1 MNCGGNIRNIT
12 EIGNLIRKI
21 YKERVG
27 GNPADLV
34 RVYDKE
40 GDYWV
45 VRNDDTETRIAG
57 LVVENRPEGKIAEA
71 LGSFHCI
78 DE

>member
-1 MNCGGNIRNIT
+1 MRTIN
-12 EIGNLIRKI
+12 EIGDLIRRV

-27 GNPADLV
+27 GDPADLI
-34 RVYDKE
+34 RVYDRE

-57 LVVENRPEGKIAEA
+57 LVVENRLEEKIAEA
-71 LGSFHCI
+71 LGSFYFI

>member
-1 MNCGGNIRNIT
+1 MRNIS
-12 EIGNLIRKI
+12 EIGNIIRKV

-27 GNPADLV
+27 GDPADLV
-34 RVYDKE
+34 RVYDKA

-57 LVVENRPEGKIAEA
+57 LVVENRLEDKIAEA
-71 LGSFHCI
+71 LGSFRFI

>member
-1 MNCGGNIRNIT
+1 MRNIT
-12 EIGNLIRKI
+12 EIGNLIRKV
-21 YKERVG
+21 YTERVG
-27 GNPADLV
+27 GDPADLV
-34 RVYDKE
+34 RVYDKA

-57 LVVENRPEGKIAEA
+57 LVVENRLEDKIAEA
-71 LGSFHCI
+71 LGRFRFI

>member
-1 MNCGGNIRNIT
+1 MRNIT
-12 EIGNLIRKI
+12 EIGNLIRKV

-27 GNPADLV
+27 GDPADLV

-45 VRNDDTETRIAG
+45 VRNDDTETRIAA
-57 LVVENRPEGKIAEA
+57 LIVENRLEGKIAEA

>member
-1 MNCGGNIRNIT
+1 MRNIT
-12 EIGNLIRKI
+12 EIGNLIRKV

-27 GNPADLV
+27 GDPADLI

-45 VRNDDTETRIAG
+45 VRNNDTETRIAG
-57 LVVENRPEGKIAEA
+57 LVVENRLVDKIAEA
-71 LGSFHCI
+71 LGSFDFI
-78 DE
+78 E

>member
-1 MNCGGNIRNIT
+1 MRNIT
-12 EIGNLIRKI
+12 EIGNLIKKI

-27 GNPADLV
+27 GDPAHLV
-34 RVYDKE
+34 RVYDKA

-57 LVVENRPEGKIAEA
+57 LVVENRLEDKIAEA
-71 LGSFHCI
+71 LDSFLFI

>member
-1 MNCGGNIRNIT
+1 MQNIT
-12 EIGNLIRKI
+12 EIGNLIRKV
-21 YKERVG
+21 YQERLG
-27 GNPADLV
+27 GHPADLL
-34 RVYDKE
+34 RVYEKE

-57 LVVENRPEGKIAEA
+57 LVVEKRLEDKIVEA
-71 LGSFHCI
+71 LDIFHFI

>member
-1 MNCGGNIRNIT
+1 MQNIT
-12 EIGNLIRKI
+12 EIGNLIRKV
-21 YKERVG
+21 YQERLG
-27 GNPADLV
+27 GDPADLV
-34 RVYDKE
+34 RVYDKA

-57 LVVENRPEGKIAEA
+57 IVVENRLEDKIAEA
-71 LGSFHCI
+71 LGSFHFI

>member
-1 MNCGGNIRNIT
+1 MRNIS
-12 EIGNLIRKI
+12 EIGNLIRKV

-27 GNPADLV
+27 GDPADLV
-34 RVYDKE
+34 RVYDKA

-57 LVVENRPEGKIAEA
+57 LVVENRLEDKIAEA
-71 LGSFHCI
+71 LGSFRFI

>member
-1 MNCGGNIRNIT
+1 MNRGGNIRNIT
-12 EIGNLIRKI
+12 EIGNLIRKV

-40 GDYWV
+40 GNYWV
-45 VRNDDTETRIAG
+45 VRNDDPEIRIAA
-57 LVVENRPEGKIAEA
+57 LVVENRLENKIAQA
-71 LGSFHCI
+71 LDSFHFI

>member
-1 MNCGGNIRNIT
+1 MRNIN
-12 EIGNLIRKI
+12 EIGNLIRKV

-27 GNPADLV
+27 GDPADLI

-40 GDYWV
+40 GDYRV
-45 VRNDDTETRIAG
+45 VRNDDTEARIAG
-57 LVVENRPEGKIAEA
+57 LLVENRLEDKIAEA
-71 LGSFHCI
+71 LGSFDFI

>member
-1 MNCGGNIRNIT
+1 MRNIT

-27 GNPADLV
+27 GDPTDLV
-34 RVYDKE
+34 RVYDKA

-57 LVVENRPEGKIAEA
+57 LVVENRLEDKIAEA
-71 LGSFHCI
+71 LGSFRFI

>member
-1 MNCGGNIRNIT
+1 MNRGGNIRNIT
-12 EIGNLIRKI
+12 EIGNLIRKV

-40 GDYWV
+40 GNYWV
-45 VRNDDTETRIAG
+45 VRNDDPETRIGA
-57 LVVENRPEGKIAEA
+57 LVVENRLENKIAEA
-71 LGSFHCI
+71 IDSFHFI

>member
-1 MNCGGNIRNIT
+1 MNRGGNIRNIT
-12 EIGNLIRKI
+12 EIWNLIRKV

-40 GDYWV
+40 GNYWV
-45 VRNDDTETRIAG
+45 VRNDDPEIRIAA
-57 LVVENRPEGKIAEA
+57 LVVENRLENKIAQA
-71 LGSFHCI
+71 LDSFHFI

>member
-1 MNCGGNIRNIT
+1 MRGNIRNIT
-12 EIGNLIRKI
+12 EIGNLTRKV

-27 GNPADLV
+27 GDPADLV

-57 LVVENRPEGKIAEA
+57 LVVENRLEDKIAEA
-71 LGSFHCI
+71 LGSFHFI

>member
-1 MNCGGNIRNIT
+1 MRNIF
-12 EIGNLIRKI
+12 EIGNLIRKV

-27 GNPADLV
+27 GDPADLV
-34 RVYDKE
+34 RVYDKA

-57 LVVENRPEGKIAEA
+57 LVVENRLEDKIAEA
-71 LGSFHCI
+71 LSSFRFI